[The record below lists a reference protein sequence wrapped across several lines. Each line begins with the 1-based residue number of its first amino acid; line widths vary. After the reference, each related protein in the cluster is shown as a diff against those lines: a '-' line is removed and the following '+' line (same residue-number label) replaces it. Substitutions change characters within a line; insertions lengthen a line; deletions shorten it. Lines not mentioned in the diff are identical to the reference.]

1 MSTSFKIDKE
11 AKSLNSLLG
20 SKKWTSSA
28 RSAMLHILQ
37 ESKLADSRGILLPS
51 YIGLSAIEG
60 SGVFDP
66 VRTSGIP
73 YEFYNLDRGLKPDLI
88 SLKKQL
94 KSGKFQL
101 VFLIHYFGCPQVDV
115 EAFCNL
121 CHKYDVQVIEDCAHT
136 ITGGM
141 GGRRLGTFGNY
152 AIFSIHKSTTSYSGG
167 FFYDHNNLLGEA
179 KIPKDIGIDL
189 ESLGIFANSDLN
201 GIAEVRRRNYEKVAS
216 WVSNFSGIKLFFE
229 EISPDD
235 VPLNCPIIVGKG
247 LRETLYFNLIEKGIN
262 PTALYHTLIPE
273 IDSKNFPNAH
283 FVADNIL
290 NLPTHQCIKLSDMD
304 LYENI
309 LKETINEIGLNE

>member
-1 MSTSFKIDKE
+1 MATLFKIDKE

-20 SKKWTSSA
+20 SRQWTSSA
-28 RSAMLHILQ
+28 RSAMLHIIQL
-37 ESKLADSRGILLPS
+37 SKSVDSRGILLPS

-66 VRTSGIP
+66 IRTSGMP

-121 CHKYDVQVIEDCAHT
+121 CHEYDVQVIEDCAHT

-141 GGRRLGTFGNY
+141 GDRRLGTFGNY
-152 AIFSIHKSTTSYSGG
+152 AIFSIHKSTTSHSGG

-179 KIPKDIGIDL
+179 KVSQDIEIDL
-189 ESLGIFANSDLN
+189 ESLGIFANSDLS
-201 GIAEVRRRNYEKVAS
+201 GIALLRRRNYNTVAS
-216 WVSNFSGIKLFFE
+216 WVENLNGVKLFFE
-229 EISPDD
+229 EIDTGD
-235 VPLNCPIIVGKG
+235 VPLNCPIIVERG
-247 LRETLYFNLIEKGIN
+247 LREELYFNLIKKGIN
-262 PTALYHTLIPE
+262 PTALYHTMIPE
-273 IDSKNFPNAH
+273 IDSKNFPDAH

-290 NLPTHQCIKLSDMD
+290 NLPTHQCIEFSDMD
-304 LYENI
+304 TYEGI
-309 LKETINEIGLNE
+309 IKQTINEIGLNE